1 MKKIFVLLISGLSFF
16 ACSENAE
23 ESGISGNFEKA
34 PLQIAMRYTETSHF
48 DSLVLHGEGAD
59 TLHLRIEEPEKT
71 LDLELFPSLWKF
83 YAKLYAEGVL
93 MQKGESEIEVKS
105 GEKNYLQIPL
115 QALFGF
121 IDITLPLGLDNP
133 SGILSGKLDLK
144 TDDTTYSYTMKI
156 EEPYG
161 IFSTDALP
169 LEKTYH
175 ALLQLFDKNGD
186 CIFKASDSLRL
197 DSENAIQEWE
207 LESLKGALTITFL
220 TDILQTHSIQANLP
234 SGHLRVPKAGEIL
247 ISEILPIPEQTGT
260 DYEFVEIYNGT
271 NDSLQLENCEL
282 HGGSPKVASLPSSI
296 LIAPNSFVAIG
307 ADSAIGVQFHTETK
321 WPSLT
326 NTKQSVVLRCNG
338 ITIDSLFYG
347 QADSLDVDFLPV
359 KSGVSTQLIL
369 SSWKEKESSSAWC
382 VSDPTPGIEN
392 NCSTK
397 EGFMN

>member
-197 DSENAIQEWE
+197 DSENAIQEW
-207 LESLKGALTITFL
+207 
-220 TDILQTHSIQANLP
+220 D
-234 SGHLRVPKAGEIL
+234 
-247 ISEILPIPEQTGT
+247 
-260 DYEFVEIYNGT
+260 
-271 NDSLQLENCEL
+271 
-282 HGGSPKVASLPSSI
+282 
-296 LIAPNSFVAIG
+296 
-307 ADSAIGVQFHTETK
+307 
-321 WPSLT
+321 
-326 NTKQSVVLRCNG
+326 
-338 ITIDSLFYG
+338 
-347 QADSLDVDFLPV
+347 
-359 KSGVSTQLIL
+359 
-369 SSWKEKESSSAWC
+369 
-382 VSDPTPGIEN
+382 
-392 NCSTK
+392 
-397 EGFMN
+397 